1 MLNTTGLNFVLV
13 APVND
18 NGLTAAYNSSL
29 DQLLWNCSKIHA
41 VQIWPR
47 GNYMGE
53 SESRTWLRGCRQVF
67 VTVFWA
73 LRPQGLL

>member
-53 SESRTWLRGCRQVF
+53 SESRIWLRGCRQMF